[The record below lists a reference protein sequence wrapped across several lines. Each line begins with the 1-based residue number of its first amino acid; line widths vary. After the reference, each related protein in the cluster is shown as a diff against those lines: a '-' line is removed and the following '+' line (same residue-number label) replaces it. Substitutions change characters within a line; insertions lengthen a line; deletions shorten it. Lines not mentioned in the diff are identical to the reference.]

1 MEWMDLANIA
11 TREVVPG
18 FHGRFVHSE
27 NMTLV
32 WWDVVSGS
40 TLPLHQHPHEQVT
53 QVIEGELELTVNG
66 ETRVLK
72 PGAVIV
78 IPGGTLHSGKA
89 VTPCKL
95 FDAFYP
101 IRQEYR

>member
-1 MEWMDLANIA
+1 MEWMELTNIS

-32 WWDVVSGS
+32 WWEVVMGS
-40 TLPLHQHPHEQVT
+40 TLPPHQHPHEQVT
-53 QVIEGELELTVNG
+53 HVIEGELELTVNG
-66 ETRVLK
+66 ETRLLRS
-72 PGAVIV
+72 GAVVV
-78 IPGGTLHSGKA
+78 IPGGVAHSAKA
-89 VTPCKL
+89 MSACKL